1 MTRGQ
6 VAKWGWR
13 RPRAPGHMVIF
24 PQVQNH
30 VKINPGLQ
38 CAPRNRPA
46 HRRTRRPLSAVSFTV
61 APAGG
66 SQDLQQGEG
75 TQQARP
81 PQDLCMCCA
90 SVFFSRSSQ
99 NSALGIGLHS
109 SLPGLPALLREHPV
123 HFMVFHI
130 DTDAGL
136 LMGLP
141 EDRHQMPLDGPQPP
155 GPSLLSTSCQLTL
168 RHAGWIVTLRCPLTS
183 LTPTPWEQTDPLATW
198 RTPQR
203 LPGSGVQGLRAH
215 RPGAQPLLAW
225 GDACTQAPVCHYHC
239 DLGTCLLSP
248 EAQAPTHHAG
258 LFTGHR
264 RPPGPW

>member
-1 MTRGQ
+1 MAPSVAGSPWPCSLPAPTCHNGCRGEGS
-6 VAKWGWR
+6 AGRGSGWGGYR
-13 RPRAPGHMVIF
+13 RAAA
-24 PQVQNH
+24 
-30 VKINPGLQ
+30 
-38 CAPRNRPA
+38 C
-46 HRRTRRPLSAVSFTV
+46 HRV
-61 APAGG
+61 
-66 SQDLQQGEG
+66 G

-99 NSALGIGLHS
+99 NSALGISLHS

-203 LPGSGVQGLRAH
+203 LPSSGVQGLRAH
-215 RPGAQPLLAW
+215 RPGAQPLVHPDRPA
-225 GDACTQAPVCHYHC
+225 
-239 DLGTCLLSP
+239 DLDGHVFCPSLSFPTCNTGNLS
-248 EAQAPTHHAG
+248 
-258 LFTGHR
+258 
-264 RPPGPW
+264 